1 MKPLH
6 LAAFILFAAVF
17 AEILV
22 SNTALQVTRLTIRS
36 KKCPA
41 AFNGFTIVQLSDLH
55 SKEFGHD
62 NIRLLRAVKTQS
74 PDMIV
79 MTGDMVD
86 RLDKDFSVFFT
97 LADSLAGVCPVYYIP
112 GNHEQSKDAKSQ
124 NKIKMM
130 LNEIGVRILENDR
143 TSLNKDG
150 QSVNLFGF
158 DSYIGSY
165 EPKPSAFG
173 PDFLKKVLGRPDP
186 AGLSI
191 LMAHDPVYFDAYS
204 EWGAD
209 LTLCG
214 HMHGGMIR
222 LPFLGP
228 VFSPEKRLFPKYGEG
243 DFSSLQNTMVV
254 NRGLGNGRIGFR
266 FLNRPEI
273 IVITLKS
280 D

>member
-1 MKPLH
+1 
-6 LAAFILFAAVF
+6 VF

-55 SKEFGHD
+55 SKKFGND
-62 NIRLLRAVKTQS
+62 NIRLQRAVISQS

-97 LADSLAGVCPVYYIP
+97 LADSLTGVCPVYYIP

-124 NKIKMM
+124 NKIKMK

-222 LPFLGP
+222 LPLLGP

-273 IVITLKS
+273 IVITLES